1 MKVSME
7 CEGVAEE
14 GGSKRGKFRV
24 EGTEKA
30 VIMRKEKVVEDAG
43 AELVMGCEGEEVT
56 WALVPLH
63 MDVEP
68 CIQECSYAV
77 GGKRKRKG
85 QRPFRFEML
94 WMHDEECKEKVIE
107 AWPSNDYNGFDRVSN
122 KFLLVA
128 HNLKEWSKEKYGLL
142 ECKLIAFKKEIDARQ
157 EEGK

>member
-1 MKVSME
+1 MPYICFYCKYIGHILKNCSVAPNILNEKEKDNLEYGEWMGLASESSIMNFTCTMKVSME

-77 GGKRKRKG
+77 GGKR
-85 QRPFRFEML
+85 
-94 WMHDEECKEKVIE
+94 
-107 AWPSNDYNGFDRVSN
+107 
-122 KFLLVA
+122 
-128 HNLKEWSKEKYGLL
+128 
-142 ECKLIAFKKEIDARQ
+142 
-157 EEGK
+157 